1 MTADLVYI
9 LAGTSLLMAVLLP
22 ILLERIAVSAPMVLL
37 FVGALI
43 GLLPQFSSMS
53 FNPRDHSVFTEHL
66 TEVTVIVALM
76 GVGLALDRPLDLR
89 KPRTWR
95 GWGATWRLLGIAM
108 PLCIASVAL
117 MGWGL
122 GLAPAAAILLG
133 AVLAP
138 TDPVLASDV
147 QVAGP
152 TVREELDPDLEID
165 ERDEVRFALTSEAGL
180 NDGLAFPFVY
190 FAIMVAT
197 MGPLGEWGLR
207 WFAWELVG
215 KIVVGVAIGAV
226 VGWGLAKVAFRS
238 SRPAF
243 RLAETG
249 EPLLALAAV
258 LLSYGLAEVSGGYGF
273 LSVFACAMALRSAER
288 GHDYH
293 AHMHGVVERLER
305 LLTLAV
311 LLLLGV
317 AMTNGLLQPLTW
329 QAAVLAVFLIFVFRP
344 AAGWLSL
351 RIRAP
356 GPRPGSSALGPR
368 ERGATALLGVRGV
381 GSLYYIAYATNQVDF
396 GDSDLL
402 WATVAF
408 TVALSVLVHGVAA
421 KPVMRRLDAD
431 RAV

>member
-1 MTADLVYI
+1 
-9 LAGTSLLMAVLLP
+9 
-22 ILLERIAVSAPMVLL
+22 
-37 FVGALI
+37 
-43 GLLPQFSSMS
+43 
-53 FNPRDHSVFTEHL
+53 
-66 TEVTVIVALM
+66 
-76 GVGLALDRPLDLR
+76 
-89 KPRTWR
+89 
-95 GWGATWRLLGIAM
+95 
-108 PLCIASVAL
+108 
-117 MGWGL
+117 
-122 GLAPAAAILLG
+122 
-133 AVLAP
+133 
-138 TDPVLASDV
+138 
-147 QVAGP
+147 
-152 TVREELDPDLEID
+152 
-165 ERDEVRFALTSEAGL
+165 
-180 NDGLAFPFVY
+180 
-190 FAIMVAT
+190 
-197 MGPLGEWGLR
+197 
-207 WFAWELVG
+207 
-215 KIVVGVAIGAV
+215 
-226 VGWGLAKVAFRS
+226 VAFRS

-273 LSVFACAMALRSAER
+273 LSVFACAMTLRSAER

-408 TVALSVLVHGVAA
+408 TVALSVVVHGVAA